1 MSAIHVILFLPW
13 CVAAGATLL
22 LFPYH
27 LELVIFETGY
37 LEPCKGIYRFAH
49 FAECGMQ
56 YSMTFLAS
64 LVLFIYE
71 YPNLGMVITGGL
83 LAQFFHAWQD
93 FQVDRN
99 IPLGNDDRQMIY
111 ILATSSW
118 FTGDSVD
125 IQKVEDQYYLSS
137 AMLKNRELDVFVE
150 KDSDEE

>member
-1 MSAIHVILFLPW
+1 
-13 CVAAGATLL
+13 
-22 LFPYH
+22 
-27 LELVIFETGY
+27 
-37 LEPCKGIYRFAH
+37 
-49 FAECGMQ
+49 MQ